1 MMLTKFIPVH
11 AENILGFSV
20 DHGAKKIRTKIVG
33 ISNMAKKNSVTSVDV
48 AKLAGVSQSAVSR
61 AFSRVPT
68 QSGVSADAKEKIFAA
83 AKQLGYRPNALA
95 RSMITGRSKI
105 IALLFSY
112 LDNQF
117 YALALE
123 KLCIELQKKGYHAMV
138 FMMPETAVGVE
149 ETVSELLEYKV
160 DGIITASVELSSSLC
175 KLCQDQ
181 GISVVMFNRI
191 KTEEGVPCVST
202 DNVLG
207 GRLAARHFIETG
219 HQRIALLSGWA
230 ESSTGRDRQL
240 GFERELSDQGHSL
253 FDHAA
258 GHFDLAATRSATL
271 KLLDRPASERPDA
284 IFVANDYMAI
294 EALGVIRSE
303 LNLTVPQDVSII
315 GFDDIPMAASPE
327 YDLTTLRQPINRMI
341 EQSVSLMLAAIAG
354 NDAVGNVSIVPE
366 LVERG
371 TVANRT

>member
-1 MMLTKFIPVH
+1 
-11 AENILGFSV
+11 
-20 DHGAKKIRTKIVG
+20 
-33 ISNMAKKNSVTSVDV
+33 MAKKNSVTSVDV

-68 QSGVSADAKEKIFAA
+68 QSGVSEEAKKRIFAA
-83 AKQLGYRPNALA
+83 AKELGYRPNALA

-123 KLCIELQKKGYHAMV
+123 KLCIELQKNGYHAMV

-149 ETVSELLEYKV
+149 DTVSELLEYKV

-191 KTEEGVPCVST
+191 KAEEGVSCVST

-207 GRLAARHFIETG
+207 GRLAARLFVETG
-219 HQRIALLSGWA
+219 QQKIALLSGWA
-230 ESSTGRDRQL
+230 ESSTGRDRKL
-240 GFERELSDQGHSL
+240 GFVRELSDQERGL

-258 GHFDLAATRSATL
+258 GHFDLDATRAAVFN
-271 KLLDRPASERPDA
+271 LLDKPVSERPDA

-294 EALGVIRSE
+294 RALSVIRSE
-303 LNLTVPQDVSII
+303 LNLRVPKDVSII
-315 GFDDIPMAASPE
+315 GFDDIPLAASPE
-327 YDLTTLRQPINRMI
+327 YNLTTLRQPINRMVD
-341 EQSVSLMLAAIAG
+341 QSVSLMLSAIGG
-354 NDAVGNVSIVPE
+354 NDAVEIVSIVPE
-366 LVERG
+366 LVERS
-371 TVANRT
+371 TVANRN

>member
-1 MMLTKFIPVH
+1 
-11 AENILGFSV
+11 
-20 DHGAKKIRTKIVG
+20 
-33 ISNMAKKNSVTSVDV
+33 MAKKNSVTSVDV
-48 AKLAGVSQSAVSR
+48 ARLAGVSQSAVSR

-68 QSGVSADAKEKIFAA
+68 QSGVSAETKKRIFTAAKE
-83 AKQLGYRPNALA
+83 LGYRPNALA

-123 KLCIELQKKGYHAMV
+123 KFCIELQKNGYHAMV

-191 KTEEGVPCVST
+191 KAEEGVSCVST

-207 GRLAARHFIETG
+207 GRLAARHFIKTG
-219 HQRIALLSGWA
+219 HQKIALLSGWA
-230 ESSTGRDRQL
+230 ESSTGRDRKL
-240 GFERELSDQGHSL
+240 GFELELSDQGHSL

-258 GHFDLAATRSATL
+258 GHFDLDATRSAVF
-271 KLLDRPASERPDA
+271 KLLDRPPAERPDA
-284 IFVANDYMAI
+284 IFFANDYMAI
-294 EALGVIRSE
+294 EGLSVMRNE
-303 LNLTVPQDVSII
+303 LQLRVPHDVSII
-315 GFDDIPMAASPE
+315 GFDDIPLAGSPE
-327 YDLTTLRQPINRMI
+327 YDLTTLRQPIHQMI
-341 EQSVSLMLAAIAG
+341 DRSVSLMLSEIAG
-354 NDAVGNVSIVPE
+354 NDTVETVTMVPE

-371 TVANRT
+371 TVANKT

>member
-1 MMLTKFIPVH
+1 
-11 AENILGFSV
+11 
-20 DHGAKKIRTKIVG
+20 
-33 ISNMAKKNSVTSVDV
+33 MARKNSVTSVDV
-48 AKLAGVSQSAVSR
+48 AKRAGVSQSAVSR

-68 QSGVSADAKEKIFAA
+68 QSGVSAEAKERIFAA
-83 AKQLGYRPNALA
+83 AKELGYRPNALA
-95 RSMITGRSKI
+95 RSMITGNSKI

-117 YALALE
+117 YAVALE
-123 KLCIELQKKGYHAMV
+123 KLCIELQKNGYHAMV

-191 KTEEGVPCVST
+191 KAEEGVSCVST

-207 GRLAARHFIETG
+207 GRLAARHLIETG
-219 HQRIALLSGWA
+219 HQKIALLSGWA

-258 GHFDLAATRSATL
+258 GHFDLAATRTAARN
-271 KLLDRPASERPDA
+271 LLDRPASERPDG

-303 LNLTVPQDVSII
+303 LKLKVPQDVSIV

-327 YDLTTLRQPINRMI
+327 YDLTTLRQPINKMI
-341 EQSVSLMLAAIAG
+341 DQSVSLMLAEIAG
-354 NDAVGNVSIVPE
+354 NDTVMNESIVPE

-371 TVANRT
+371 SVANRT

>member
-1 MMLTKFIPVH
+1 
-11 AENILGFSV
+11 
-20 DHGAKKIRTKIVG
+20 
-33 ISNMAKKNSVTSVDV
+33 MAKKNSVTSVDV

-68 QSGVSADAKEKIFAA
+68 QSGVSTDAKERIFAA

-105 IALLFSY
+105 VALLFSY

-123 KLCIELQKKGYHAMV
+123 KLCIQLQKKGYHAMV

-149 ETVSELLEYKV
+149 ETVSDLLEYKV

-175 KLCQDQ
+175 KLCRDQ

-207 GRLAARHFIETG
+207 GRLAARHFIDTG
-219 HQRIALLSGWA
+219 HQKIALLSGWA
-230 ESSTGRDRQL
+230 ESSTGRDRKL
-240 GFERELSDQGHSL
+240 GFERELSDQGRVL

-258 GHFDLAATRSATL
+258 GHFDLDATRSAVFS
-271 KLLDRPASERPDA
+271 LLDRPVAERPDA
-284 IFVANDYMAI
+284 IFIANDYMAI
-294 EALGVIRSE
+294 EALSVIRK
-303 LNLTVPQDVSII
+303 NLKLRVPQDVSII
-315 GFDDIPMAASPE
+315 GFDDIPLAGYPE
-327 YDLTTLRQPINRMI
+327 YDLTTLRQPINQMV
-341 EQSVSLMLAAIAG
+341 EQSASLMVSAIEG
-354 NDAVGNVSIVPE
+354 NNTVEIVSIVPK

-371 TVANRT
+371 TVANRN